1 MDPAFLAETLSTLLT
16 GVPLTLRLAGSAVA
30 IGAVFALLLA
40 AMRLSG
46 VAALDWLARGYVFVF
61 RGTPLLVQ
69 IFLIYYGLGQFRPS
83 LQAMGLWGFFREPY
97 WCALAA
103 LTLNTAAYSSEIIR
117 GGLLSV
123 PFGQVEAGR
132 ACGMSRGLLL
142 RRVVAPIALRQAL
155 PGYGNEVILMV
166 KATSLASIIT
176 MMEVTGLAHRLISQ
190 TFRAVEIFLV
200 AGFVYLALNFLV
212 TRIIAALEWWLSPHL
227 REAPVA
233 SASEQIRMA
242 VHAR

>member
-1 MDPAFLAETLSTLLT
+1 MDPAFLAQTLSTLLT
-16 GVPLTLRLAGSAVA
+16 GVPLTLQLAGSAVA

-46 VAALDWLARGYVFVF
+46 VPALDWVARAYVFVF

-83 LQAMGLWGFFREPY
+83 LQALGLWSFFREPY

-142 RRVVAPIALRQAL
+142 RRIVAPIALRQAL

-166 KATSLASIIT
+166 KATSLASIVT

-233 SASEQIRMA
+233 PASEQPPIA
-242 VHAR
+242 IHAG